1 MSEEVSPYD
10 ELAAPLGSFIIAFNE
25 LELAVGAA
33 IMNILDQEERV
44 GAVFV
49 ALLPFSMKLKM
60 IRALDFKIKGHPY
73 QERFT
78 RLVNRAQEIN
88 DDRNKFIH
96 AEYWPVID
104 ADTQTILMAMRRIR
118 DATKPYQ
125 QETKPKRSNTLHSPT
140 LTALMGLP
148 LMPFRWP
155 NSFSL
160 SRKHF
165 VRRFEVI
172 YMYQISHS

>member
-118 DATKPYQ
+118 DATKPLPTGDEAEAFKHITLADPDSLNGLAIDAFQVAQ
-125 QETKPKRSNTLHSPT
+125 QLFTVSET
-140 LTALMGLP
+140 
-148 LMPFRWP
+148 FR
-155 NSFSL
+155 
-160 SRKHF
+160 KT
-165 VRRFEVI
+165 V
-172 YMYQISHS
+172 